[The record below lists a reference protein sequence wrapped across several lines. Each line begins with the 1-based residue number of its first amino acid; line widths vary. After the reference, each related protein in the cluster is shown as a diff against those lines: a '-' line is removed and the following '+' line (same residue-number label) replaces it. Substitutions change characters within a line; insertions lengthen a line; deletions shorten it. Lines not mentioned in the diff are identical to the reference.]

1 MLISEGIGEKIK
13 TVLSKNKELGIQA
26 IDEFKS
32 QTTFD
37 YKFLLSYAAGIG
49 AIFRPLWDF
58 LTGQGFTSLNESE
71 VFLLLVSAVAIVYQ
85 KTSDVEK
92 LKKLAKD
99 KNLESE
105 LNQSISFL
113 ENLKGKLSSIVYA
126 LPGIVD
132 TGTNILAYTFLL
144 PIMSYLVPGLYT
156 FDVAELIPSIV
167 AGILLNKVTNFS
179 GKYISTLLKRIIE
192 NPDYVSSVEK

>member
-13 TVLSKNKELGIQA
+13 TLLLKNKELGIQA
-26 IDEFKS
+26 IDEFKL

-37 YKFLLSYAAGIG
+37 YKFLLSYAAGVG

-71 VFLLLVSAVAIVYQ
+71 VFLLLVSSVAIVYQ
-85 KTSDVEK
+85 KTSEVEK

-113 ENLKGKLSSIVYA
+113 ENLKGKLSSLIYA

-144 PIMSYLVPGLYT
+144 PVMSYLVPGLYT
-156 FDVAELIPSIV
+156 FDVTELIPSIV
-167 AGILLNKVTNFS
+167 AGILLNKITNFS
-179 GKYISTLLKRIIE
+179 GKYISTLLKRIID
-192 NPDYVSSVEK
+192 NPDYTSSVEK